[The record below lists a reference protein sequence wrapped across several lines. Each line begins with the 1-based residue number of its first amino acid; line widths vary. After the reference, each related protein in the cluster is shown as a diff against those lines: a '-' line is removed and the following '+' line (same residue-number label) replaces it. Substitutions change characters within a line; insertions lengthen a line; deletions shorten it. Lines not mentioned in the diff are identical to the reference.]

1 MRRYNPFFLL
11 VGVVFLAGTGCATT
25 KKSPCKPFRKK
36 IDCEYFNH
44 WQCKEEL
51 NKFGNNLIEDYNRS
65 RRKSA
70 HLTVNTGEGVIY
82 NLKYRLDPDMPAL
95 YIDATVC
102 MKGEFIEKERIFI
115 DLRYD

>member
-51 NKFGNNLIEDYNRS
+51 QETGNDLIERYNHS
-65 RRKSA
+65 FTTSTS
-70 HLTVNTGEGVIY
+70 LTVNTGEGVIY
-82 NLKYRLDPDMPAL
+82 NLKYRLDPSMPAI
-95 YIDATVC
+95 YIDATLC
-102 MKGEFIEKERIFI
+102 MKGEVFEKKRIFF
-115 DLRYD
+115 DLQYD